1 MKISQLLKEKQLTLS
16 FEVFPPKTSE
26 KFEATAANARKI
38 AALHPDFMSVTYG
51 AGGGTGL
58 FTAEIAS
65 EIQEGFGVPT
75 LAHLTCVSSTREHVS
90 KMLSLYKEKN
100 IENIL
105 ALRGDLPQDGLRSAD
120 YRYAVQLIRDIKER
134 EKDFFCLG
142 GACYPEGHVECA
154 HREED
159 LQHLKE
165 KVDAGLDFLT
175 TQLFFDNSIFYN
187 FLYRAREKGITV
199 PILAG
204 IMPITRAE
212 QLKRS
217 VAMSGTEVPQR
228 FRAIVDRFG
237 GKETLRGELP
247 WGKPEREE
255 PRMRACDLELN
266 FREVYRYLGCK
277 GELPQGAVVEEVKS
291 CVEELVRQSEL
302 REVHR
307 RFSLQFLGE
316 DRFLVGD
323 MELKSRALS
332 RNLRGCEEVY
342 LMAATIG
349 FAMDHLVARASAIG
363 KMSRAVMMQASGA
376 MLIESYCD
384 ALNKQLKEEAATEG
398 KFLRPRFSPG
408 YGDLPLSAQPDFF
421 RILEVQKHTGITL
434 SESLIMMPSKS
445 VTALIGVSTED
456 AHCVLEGCESCAKTN
471 CSFRR

>member
-1 MKISQLLKEKQLTLS
+1 
-16 FEVFPPKTSE
+16 
-26 KFEATAANARKI
+26 
-38 AALHPDFMSVTYG
+38 
-51 AGGGTGL
+51 
-58 FTAEIAS
+58 
-65 EIQEGFGVPT
+65 
-75 LAHLTCVSSTREHVS
+75 
-90 KMLSLYKEKN
+90 
-100 IENIL
+100 
-105 ALRGDLPQDGLRSAD
+105 
-120 YRYAVQLIRDIKER
+120 
-134 EKDFFCLG
+134 
-142 GACYPEGHVECA
+142 
-154 HREED
+154 
-159 LQHLKE
+159 
-165 KVDAGLDFLT
+165 
-175 TQLFFDNSIFYN
+175 
-187 FLYRAREKGITV
+187 
-199 PILAG
+199 
-204 IMPITRAE
+204 
-212 QLKRS
+212 
-217 VAMSGTEVPQR
+217 
-228 FRAIVDRFG
+228 
-237 GKETLRGELP
+237 
-247 WGKPEREE
+247 
-255 PRMRACDLELN
+255 MRACDLELN

-277 GELPQGAVVEEVKS
+277 RELPQGAVVEEVKS

-445 VTALIGVSTED
+445 VTALIGVSTEN